1 MWGLDHWGLNTRRSK
16 LKAVSIPYA
25 FVTEESPMQEVL
37 FKQRMPGIIGRKN
50 GVGWDGISDQWA
62 LCQTLHITE
71 EEGGSLGS

>member
-1 MWGLDHWGLNTRRSK
+1 
-16 LKAVSIPYA
+16 
-25 FVTEESPMQEVL
+25 MQEVL